1 MNGYTLAVGQRPDGG
16 IDDMAMNR
24 WNTRGIVRAGLCAV
38 PEDYYHSSAKFYY
51 DGTNSFGMLKHYSGI
66 RLASYLYW
74 LETRRGRYR
83 LGTFFGFEEGT
94 CTLAQNI
101 NKRFFHWL
109 Y

>member
-1 MNGYTLAVGQRPDGG
+1 MNRYTLAVGQRPDGG

-66 RLASYLYW
+66 R
-74 LETRRGRYR
+74 
-83 LGTFFGFEEGT
+83 FGFVLLLVGDQT
-94 CTLAQNI
+94 GALQVGDI
-101 NKRFFHWL
+101 LWI
-109 Y
+109 